1 MSFSDILARLDRRF
15 VFLAIMLV
23 VLVPYVHPIGLPIR
37 VSRESEAFFAAI
49 EQVPEGSTVLLS
61 ADFDPGSMPELLP
74 MTQAALEQCF
84 RRNLKVVGMCL
95 WPAGPPLLDRAFA
108 VVAPKYDKVYGKD
121 YVNLGF
127 KQGQE
132 AVMVRVGASIP
143 ETFPADYAGRP
154 VGQFEV
160 MRGVQNLSNVN
171 ILINISAGYPGTKEW
186 VQQVGQRF
194 PECPGPADADR
205 VGLHRGQR
213 PRVLRLREHR
223 TAQGTPR
230 RARGGGGIRGPR
242 AREGDRHPR
251 HGRAI
256 VGPPGDHL
264 LHPPRQRPPAL
275 HPAGKPCCLIRSSSP
290 STGSSP
296 SPS

>member
-1 MSFSDILARLDRRF
+1 MSFSDILVRLDRR
-15 VFLAIMLV
+15 VIFLAIMLV

-49 EQVPEGSTVLLS
+49 EQVPEGSTVLLA

-160 MRGVQNLSNVN
+160 MRGVQNLSSVN

-194 PECPGPADADR
+194 PNA
-205 VGLHRGQR
+205 LGQ
-213 PRVLRLREHR
+213 PMPIVSGC
-223 TAQGTPR
+223 TAVSAPEYY
-230 RARGGGGIRGPR
+230 AY
-242 AREGDRHPR
+242 
-251 HGRAI
+251 
-256 VGPPGDHL
+256 V
-264 LHPPRQRPPAL
+264 
-275 HPAGKPCCLIRSSSP
+275 
-290 STGSSP
+290 STGQLKGLLGGLAGAAEYEDLVHVKGTATRGMDGQSLAHLAIIFFILLGNGLQHFTRRGSHAA
-296 SPS
+296 

>member
-1 MSFSDILARLDRRF
+1 MSFSNILARLDRRF
-15 VFLAIMLV
+15 VFLAILLV

-74 MTQAALEQCF
+74 MTQSALEQCF

-108 VVAPKYDKVYGKD
+108 TVAPKYGKEYGKD

-132 AVMVRVGASIP
+132 AVMVRVGTSVP

-160 MRGVQNLSNVN
+160 MRGVQNLSSFN

-194 PECPGPADADR
+194 PNAL
-205 VGLHRGQR
+205 GLPMPIVSGC
-213 PRVLRLREHR
+213 
-223 TAQGTPR
+223 TAVSAPEYY
-230 RARGGGGIRGPR
+230 AY
-242 AREGDRHPR
+242 
-251 HGRAI
+251 
-256 VGPPGDHL
+256 V
-264 LHPPRQRPPAL
+264 
-275 HPAGKPCCLIRSSSP
+275 
-290 STGSSP
+290 STGQLKGLLGGLAGAAEYEDLVHVKGTATRGMDGQSLAHLAIIFFILLGNGLQHFTRRGSHAA
-296 SPS
+296 